1 LLLALGHQATLKDSP
16 MYILRAFALLFLT
29 HAVLAQQPTPILPD
43 PKLTPG
49 DTFEVT
55 AQDVCVPGYAKK
67 VRAVPAWL
75 KRQAYAEY
83 GITQYKTG
91 DYEVDH
97 LIPLSLG
104 GSNSIRNLWPQ
115 STKTS
120 PWNSYVKDALER
132 KLHKLVCAGQLDL
145 KTAQREIASNWIE
158 AYKKYVGKSPPA
170 PIVREAK
177 SRPAAATANEVWVN
191 TRSGKYW
198 KPGSRFY
205 GKTKQGEFMSE
216 SEALDRGY
224 SPAGGTGQ

>member
-1 LLLALGHQATLKDSP
+1 MYIRALIFLLLLAQLVS
-16 MYILRAFALLFLT
+16 
-29 HAVLAQQPTPILPD
+29 AQQPTPILPN

-104 GSNSIRNLWPQ
+104 GSNSIRNL
-115 STKTS
+115 
-120 PWNSYVKDALER
+120 
-132 KLHKLVCAGQLDL
+132 
-145 KTAQREIASNWIE
+145 
-158 AYKKYVGKSPPA
+158 
-170 PIVREAK
+170 
-177 SRPAAATANEVWVN
+177 
-191 TRSGKYW
+191 
-198 KPGSRFY
+198 
-205 GKTKQGEFMSE
+205 
-216 SEALDRGY
+216 
-224 SPAGGTGQ
+224 